1 VRPPEGSGIIAQ
13 QQAERSFR
21 NNKLSTARGPRN
33 IAQQQ
38 AEHRNKLRGAS
49 DLERRRCYPRM
60 LDQLGST
67 TNLHQQ
73 IWAKL
78 WIHLESL
85 DDQSVVK
92 FECRGDPFG
101 INSRLI

>member
-60 LDQLGST
+60 LGSVTVRLRGFRATSTNLDQLGS
-67 TNLHQQ
+67 
-73 IWAKL
+73 IW
-78 WIHLESL
+78 INN
-85 DDQSVVK
+85 K
-92 FECRGDPFG
+92 FASTDLGEVMDPFG
-101 INSRLI
+101 KP